1 VLWHEFCHVV
11 TLNDTRNRMPRW
23 LSEGISVYEERQ
35 ADPAWG
41 QSMNLAYRDLILGGK
56 LTPLGEISGA
66 FMEPKNGEAL
76 QFAYYESSL
85 TVEFI
90 VQKFGLETLKQ
101 ILVDLRDGQETYHA
115 IAART
120 VPLKELEKQ
129 FAAFV
134 HGQAENLAPGVDLE
148 KPPDAEAEKKTWE
161 KLHPNNYYVRMHAAE
176 EMIQAKRWAEA
187 RTALQSLAAS
197 YAGEHRADNP
207 LWLEAVAE
215 RNLNDTNAE
224 WLTLNKFAQRESDF
238 VDLYV
243 RLIELA
249 GVRKDWPDE
258 AKFAERLLQINP
270 LIAAPYRA
278 LAEAGIGADN
288 KDEAIG
294 AYRKVLLLD
303 PPDPVETHF
312 QLARLLHERGGAE
325 SEAKR
330 QVLQALEDAPR
341 YLEAQR
347 LLLELESAS
356 KKEKTAATSQ
366 TQS

>member
-1 VLWHEFCHVV
+1 TANSPASQLPNPANWEDVLWHEFCHVV

-161 KLHPNNYYVRMHAAE
+161 KL
-176 EMIQAKRWAEA
+176 
-187 RTALQSLAAS
+187 
-197 YAGEHRADNP
+197 
-207 LWLEAVAE
+207 
-215 RNLNDTNAE
+215 
-224 WLTLNKFAQRESDF
+224 
-238 VDLYV
+238 
-243 RLIELA
+243 
-249 GVRKDWPDE
+249 
-258 AKFAERLLQINP
+258 
-270 LIAAPYRA
+270 
-278 LAEAGIGADN
+278 
-288 KDEAIG
+288 
-294 AYRKVLLLD
+294 
-303 PPDPVETHF
+303 
-312 QLARLLHERGGAE
+312 
-325 SEAKR
+325 
-330 QVLQALEDAPR
+330 
-341 YLEAQR
+341 
-347 LLLELESAS
+347 
-356 KKEKTAATSQ
+356 
-366 TQS
+366 